1 MMSNIRQAIT
11 HMEEPDKSICNMLL
25 DYYEGMKRLESD
37 IQRGGK
43 QATLTIMA
51 VNDFKRLINDC
62 KTRATDPEK

>member
-1 MMSNIRQAIT
+1 
-11 HMEEPDKSICNMLL
+11 MEEPDKSICNMLL

-37 IQRGGK
+37 MDRGGK
-43 QATLTIMA
+43 QATLTIME

>member
-37 IQRGGK
+37 MQKGGK

-51 VNDFKRLINDC
+51 VNDFKRLI
-62 KTRATDPEK
+62 TDPEK

>member
-1 MMSNIRQAIT
+1 MSNIRQAIT

-43 QATLTIMA
+43 QATLTVMA
-51 VNDFKRLINDC
+51 VNDFKRLINNQ
-62 KTRATDPEK
+62 KTLTSPEK